1 MRTTTFPAILICVLA
16 SMAAAPAAHWG
27 HYRHDGS
34 RGYLDITNSDR
45 DTYSLSIDY
54 DNWALYVRQGGSGGD
69 VRLPPGRTTR
79 VELRSAGWTMLG
91 DGAGR
96 LQVAVPDGRTVQVTL
111 SPFGPGRGQG
121 LIGTVA
127 DGRYHQSETLFR
139 GAYPP
144 GGHGR
149 PMPGPGPG
157 HGSSDRN
164 VGQAIVQGLVQGLVE
179 GLFNSNDHRD
189 RDRDRDRPK
198 PPPAPAP
205 KPPQGGHNRPPQGG
219 GQKPPP
225 PQGGGQR
232 PPQGGGQRPPQGGG
246 QRPSSPGH
254 NAPPRR

>member
-1 MRTTTFPAILICVLA
+1 MRTTTFPAVLICVLA

-45 DTYSLSIDY
+45 DTYGLSIDY

-91 DGAGR
+91 DGSGR
-96 LQVAVPDGRTVQVTL
+96 LQIAVPDGRTVQVTL

-127 DGRYHQSETLFR
+127 DGRHHQSETLFR
-139 GAYPP
+139 GPSPP
-144 GGHGR
+144 GGPGR
-149 PMPGPGPG
+149 PGSG
-157 HGSSDRN
+157 HGSSDKN

-179 GLFNSNDHRD
+179 GLFNSNDR
-189 RDRDRDRPK
+189 RDRDRPNQ
-198 PPPAPAP
+198 
-205 KPPQGGHNRPPQGG
+205 PPQGGHNRPPQGG
-219 GQKPPP
+219 QRPPQGGGQNP

-232 PPQGGGQRPPQGGG
+232 PPQGGGQRPP
-246 QRPSSPGH
+246 SSGH
-254 NAPPRR
+254 NAPPPRR